1 MASLFQQNSGAMHN
15 PLLPG
20 GDQTTAS
27 PFGFGPGGQ
36 QRASIP
42 RDPSTRTQN
51 PIVTGTGVLGL
62 KFKDGVMLAA
72 DTLGTAAP
80 CELQKGWCRHR
91 RLRLAAGRGGRLLWA
106 RASLSRRFSCR
117 GALRGFA
124 HAGDV
129 LSGHSALGHA
139 RARVCVC
146 VCVCV

>member
-20 GDQTTAS
+20 GDQATAS

-42 RDPSTRTQN
+42 REPSTRTQN

-72 DTLGTAAP
+72 DTLGTAAL
-80 CELQKGWCRHR
+80 CELQKGRCRHR
-91 RLRLAAGRGGRLLWA
+91 WLRLAAGRGAAGCFGRMRLCPVATLDLPWRAA
-106 RASLSRRFSCR
+106 RI
-117 GALRGFA
+117 
-124 HAGDV
+124 
-129 LSGHSALGHA
+129 
-139 RARVCVC
+139 
-146 VCVCV
+146 

>member
-20 GDQTTAS
+20 GDQATAS

-42 RDPSTRTQN
+42 REPSTRTQN

-72 DTLGTAAP
+72 GHGDGSCLYLCLLPFILAAP
-80 CELQKGWCRHR
+80 FFLT
-91 RLRLAAGRGGRLLWA
+91 
-106 RASLSRRFSCR
+106 
-117 GALRGFA
+117 
-124 HAGDV
+124 
-129 LSGHSALGHA
+129 
-139 RARVCVC
+139 
-146 VCVCV
+146 

>member
-42 RDPSTRTQN
+42 REPSTRTQN

-72 DTLGTAAP
+72 DTLGTAAL
-80 CELQKGWCRHR
+80 CDLQQGWCRHC
-91 RLRLAAGRGGRLLWA
+91 RLRLAAGRGEAGCCGRMRLCLVATLDLPWRAA
-106 RASLSRRFSCR
+106 RI
-117 GALRGFA
+117 
-124 HAGDV
+124 
-129 LSGHSALGHA
+129 
-139 RARVCVC
+139 
-146 VCVCV
+146 